1 MKTEEKILRDRIKE
15 LERGIAEQRK
25 VIAKQAKV
33 IIEQSNYILKLDRE
47 LQTGETQ
54 HGTGNDTSR
63 NQRSQDIKG

>member
-1 MKTEEKILRDRIKE
+1 MKPLDPKDEEIARLKAQVKE
-15 LERGIAEQRK
+15 LQS
-25 VIAKQAKV
+25 QL
-33 IIEQSNYILKLDRE
+33 IEQMNYSLQLDRE